1 MPAVNWFGATLVV
14 LLLCGIAI
22 ATPFML
28 GMIGAP
34 L

>member
-1 MPAVNWFGATLVV
+1 MHTINWFVATLVV

-22 ATPFML
+22 VTPFML
-28 GMIGAP
+28 GMAGAP